1 MLQPLGG
8 RTWLPILAS
17 LLIGYVRV
25 DKHQPLQLP
34 RLNPSNKNHK
44 HEQMTSIYITGWVY
58 KKNIYDIRVG
68 KEFILQ
74 LEYKMYTQYHTA
86 QEMIPVVI

>member
-1 MLQPLGG
+1 MPQPLGG

-44 HEQMTSIYITGWVY
+44 YEQMTSIYITGWV
-58 KKNIYDIRVG
+58 
-68 KEFILQ
+68 
-74 LEYKMYTQYHTA
+74 
-86 QEMIPVVI
+86 